1 MNDSKIG
8 LILQLRSFVE
18 LPIDF
23 VWTPA
28 GFTWLG
34 KESKYLPDKV
44 ISISISCVM
53 KLDDVCWLALQL
65 GLAALWN
72 WLGFTKDVC
81 LHWLAERKALC
92 DNPSYYLYFRW
103 SLCNQSHMWTN
114 LPNITQI
121 YLSVNHVLPSYNRFK
136 KSSIVFHGS
145 AGVWLGGSVIRIFV
159 ETNSQIY
166 VCCEFSFSHI
176 HTLYSVSWS
185 CGHV

>member
-1 MNDSKIG
+1 MIG
-8 LILQLRSFVE
+8 LILELRIFVE

-44 ISISISCVM
+44 LSISISCVM

-92 DNPSYYLYFRW
+92 DNPLLRTSI
-103 SLCNQSHMWTN
+103 SGGLCAISHTCGQRI
-114 LPNITQI
+114 LSIFLNITQI
-121 YLSVNHVLPSYNRFK
+121 YLSVNHVLPSYNKFK
-136 KSSIVFHGS
+136 KSSIVFHES
-145 AGVWLGGSVIRIFV
+145 EGVWARGA
-159 ETNSQIY
+159 Q
-166 VCCEFSFSHI
+166 
-176 HTLYSVSWS
+176 
-185 CGHV
+185 